1 MGTYIVRRLFY
12 MVITLLVTSLISFTI
27 IQLPPGD
34 YLTTYMEMLS
44 RQGLDVTEEQIRS
57 LETEYGLDL
66 PFYAQYLKWLGKMLQ
81 GDLGRSFKFNKQ
93 VTTLLAE
100 RVPLTVAI
108 STLTLIFV
116 YVVAIPIGVYSATH
130 QYSAGDYTVTVL
142 GFAGLATPNF
152 LLALVLMFVFFKFF
166 GLSAGGLFSP
176 EYIVA
181 PWSLGKVWDLLKHLP
196 IPIIVIGTAGTAS
209 IIRVM
214 RGSLLDELARQYVI
228 TARAKG
234 VTESRLLFKYPVR
247 MAVNPIISTV
257 GWTLPVIVSGETI
270 TAIVLSL
277 PTVGPLLFNALL
289 SQDMYLAGSIVMVL
303 VVLTVIG
310 TFLSD
315 IMLAW
320 IDPRIRY
327 ERAAAA

>member
-108 STLTLIFV
+108 STLTLVFV

-247 MAVNPIISTV
+247 VAVNPIISTV

-327 ERAAAA
+327 ERAASA

>member
-44 RQGLDVTEEQIRS
+44 RQGLDVSEEQIRS

-176 EYIVA
+176 EYIIA

-209 IIRVM
+209 IIRGDA
-214 RGSLLDELARQYVI
+214 RLA
-228 TARAKG
+228 ARRAG
-234 VTESRLLFKYPVR
+234 PPVR
-247 MAVNPIISTV
+247 DHGALQGGGRKQAAVQVP
-257 GWTLPVIVSGETI
+257 GQDGGETRSS
-270 TAIVLSL
+270 A
-277 PTVGPLLFNALL
+277 P
-289 SQDMYLAGSIVMVL
+289 
-303 VVLTVIG
+303 
-310 TFLSD
+310 SD
-315 IMLAW
+315 G
-320 IDPRIRY
+320 RCR
-327 ERAAAA
+327 

>member
-44 RQGLDVTEEQIRS
+44 RQGLDVSEEQIRS

-247 MAVNPIISTV
+247 VAVNPIISTV

-327 ERAAAA
+327 ERAASA